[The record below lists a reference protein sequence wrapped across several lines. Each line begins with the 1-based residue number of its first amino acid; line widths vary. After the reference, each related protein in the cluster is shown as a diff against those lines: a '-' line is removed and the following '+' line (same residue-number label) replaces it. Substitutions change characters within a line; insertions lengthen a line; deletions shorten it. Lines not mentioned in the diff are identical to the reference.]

1 MVYEMMMMLKLMT
14 LMRFIILIWLLKVL
28 FELILIL
35 FIFQGSPQISVH
47 CALRY
52 AGVLPGVL
60 HHLNRFA
67 NKVVRT
73 IPRCVVA
80 GILPYLRRL
89 TTLDEASLLKLFG
102 WMVAINPIGQ
112 MIFSP
117 IFGWI
122 TNKIGSIRIVC
133 LVTCVIYIIGR
144 NMADN

>member
-1 MVYEMMMMLKLMT
+1 MCL
-14 LMRFIILIWLLKVL
+14 
-28 FELILIL
+28 
-35 FIFQGSPQISVH
+35 
-47 CALRY
+47 
-52 AGVLPGVL
+52 
-60 HHLNRFA
+60 
-67 NKVVRT
+67 
-73 IPRCVVA
+73 VA

-89 TTLDEASLLKLFG
+89 TTLDEAHLLELFG

-144 NMADN
+144 NMAAN